1 MNREGFASRI
11 SGKIDSIGYDMV
23 TDEENIIFAGVMLQK
38 SIEILLDK
46 GSSGDVLMLI
56 ANYLGELECRKKT

>member
-11 SGKIDSIGYDMV
+11 SGRIESIGYDMV
-23 TDEENIIFAGVMLQK
+23 TDEENVIFAGVMLQK
-38 SIEILLDK
+38 SIDILLDK
-46 GSSGDVLMLI
+46 RSSGELLMFI